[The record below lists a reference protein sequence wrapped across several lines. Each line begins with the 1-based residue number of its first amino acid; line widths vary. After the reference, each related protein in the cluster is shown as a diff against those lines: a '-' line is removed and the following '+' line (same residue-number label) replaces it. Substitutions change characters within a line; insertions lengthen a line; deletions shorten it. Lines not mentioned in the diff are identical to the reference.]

1 MDVDTI
7 AGDCAQA
14 YTVTRTFT
22 AIDECDNATTL
33 TQTIVI
39 QDTTAPSFVEALP
52 ADTTVQCDSVPEPVI
67 LTANDNCQDVDVL
80 FVETETAGACP
91 QTYTLTRVWTV
102 ADDCGNETS
111 HTQTVEVIDTTAP
124 TGTVEDQ
131 TVACAVYN
139 ADPSQEFGPGVTAMD
154 NCTDV
159 ITIEFDALEDVIVTL
174 DQNGDPIMDGCVSI
188 ERTYTLTDE
197 CGNSS
202 ELIQM
207 IHLFDD
213 VAPTYDGP
221 MEVTIPAHEYDVNGI
236 YPPDANWDLIDGT
249 GDTPVW
255 FMDNCSG
262 HDTTIVM
269 DLPLSGGCANQP
281 HPLYYGETSTYLRV
295 LTFYDNCGNFNFAEI
310 IINLIDD
317 VPPVFDFVPADDDV
331 ACSGEVVLEDPIV
344 SDLTDEELDV
354 VLVVDSI
361 NNGCPNAYTLIRTWT
376 ATDNC
381 DNEATATQIITVNDT
396 IIPEL
401 TIPADYT
408 AECSDEH
415 PLEDASATDNCG
427 EVSITLDVDTALG
440 ACPGQYTVTRNFTAT
455 DVCGNDTSAAQT
467 ITIVD
472 TTAPEFT
479 YVPAD
484 YTAECSDE
492 HPLEEA
498 AASDACGAVTIDIVA
513 DTLGLEDECTGAYV
527 VTRTFIAT
535 DECGLTTEAIQTIT
549 IEDTTSPGWWM
560 PSMRLW
566 SAMALATPT
575 NSLRGWR
582 TTVARRPRTIAV
594 PLSGATTTMR

>member
-80 FVETETAGACP
+80 FEETETAGTCP

-102 ADDCGNETS
+102 TDDCGNETS
-111 HTQTVEVIDTTAP
+111 HTQTVESLTPLLQPERWKTKPWHAP
-124 TGTVEDQ
+124 
-131 TVACAVYN
+131 VYN

-154 NCTDV
+154 NCSDD

-236 YPPDANWDLIDGT
+236 YPPDANWELIDGT

-281 HPLYYGETSTYLRV
+281 HPLYYGETDVLARVDVLRQ
-295 LTFYDNCGNFNFAEI
+295 LRQLQLRGDH
-310 IINLIDD
+310 
-317 VPPVFDFVPADDDV
+317 
-331 ACSGEVVLEDPIV
+331 
-344 SDLTDEELDV
+344 
-354 VLVVDSI
+354 
-361 NNGCPNAYTLIRTWT
+361 
-376 ATDNC
+376 
-381 DNEATATQIITVNDT
+381 
-396 IIPEL
+396 
-401 TIPADYT
+401 
-408 AECSDEH
+408 H
-415 PLEDASATDNCG
+415 PLDRRNASC
-427 EVSITLDVDTALG
+427 V
-440 ACPGQYTVTRNFTAT
+440 
-455 DVCGNDTSAAQT
+455 
-467 ITIVD
+467 
-472 TTAPEFT
+472 
-479 YVPAD
+479 
-484 YTAECSDE
+484 
-492 HPLEEA
+492 
-498 AASDACGAVTIDIVA
+498 
-513 DTLGLEDECTGAYV
+513 
-527 VTRTFIAT
+527 
-535 DECGLTTEAIQTIT
+535 
-549 IEDTTSPGWWM
+549 
-560 PSMRLW
+560 RLR
-566 SAMALATPT
+566 SC
-575 NSLRGWR
+575 
-582 TTVARRPRTIAV
+582 RR
-594 PLSGATTTMR
+594 